1 MITLSLPRH
10 ERQPILESPG
20 IPVDF
25 TGASECNMGYAA
37 LETTQRSAF
46 GRMWWTWDGK
56 VFRYCHSLGTLLSGF
71 GAANIAPANI
81 AGVIPTAAAA
91 GDREIIVTIA
101 SGDGYAGNG
110 LVAKDE
116 LEGALL
122 VCGHGESLVQNRT
135 IMANAAVASG
145 GGTCRI
151 LLDYPLANAMTAASS
166 YVEVV
171 LNPYKYLSKGAYEYH
186 AFMCVPAVNA
196 SSGYNFWGQTRG
208 PAWVCP
214 GGGDGTPGDTANDR
228 TAYFVGDGSVNF
240 GYALTVE
247 SGYQRAGYCIDRTA
261 NGTSALPLIFLQ
273 LE

>member
-1 MITLSLPRH
+1 
-10 ERQPILESPG
+10 
-20 IPVDF
+20 
-25 TGASECNMGYAA
+25 
-37 LETTQRSAF
+37 
-46 GRMWWTWDGK
+46 MWWTWDGK
-56 VFRYCHSLGTLLSGF
+56 LFRYCHSLGTLLSGF

-81 AGVIPTAAAA
+81 AGDLPVAVSV
-91 GDREIIVTIA
+91 GQREIIVTIA

-110 LVAKDE
+110 LIAKDE

-122 VCGHGESLVQNRT
+122 VCGHDETAAVQNRT
-135 IMANAAVASG
+135 ILANTAVAIG
-145 GGTCRI
+145 GGTCRV
-151 LLDYPLANAMTAASS
+151 LLDYPIANAMTTVS
-166 YVEVV
+166 YCEIV
-171 LNPYKYLSKGAYEYH
+171 LNPYRYLSKGVYEYH

-214 GGGDGTPGDTANDR
+214 GGGDQTPGDTANDR

-247 SGYQRAGYCIDRTA
+247 SGYQRAGYCIDATA
-261 NGTSALPLIFLQ
+261 SGTSALPLIFLQ